1 MMLGDDPVRTLRGAR
16 DDVTLVIK
24 PHPETFRRRPQWIKK
39 WARAAASH
47 DRVVLVDDPD
57 ADVLPY
63 LRAADVLVSDVSS
76 VMFDFVAVDRPILL
90 LRNPEY
96 TADEAGYDAQGIEWR
111 WRETGREIL
120 NPDDL
125 ARAVDLALKTPDAG
139 TEVRERVRNALFG
152 WTADGR
158 AVERMV
164 ELITELST

>member
-1 MMLGDDPVRTLRGAR
+1 M
-16 DDVTLVIK
+16 
-24 PHPETFRRRPQWIKK
+24 
-39 WARAAASH
+39 
-47 DRVVLVDDPD
+47 LVDDPD
-57 ADVLPY
+57 ADALPY

-90 LRNPEY
+90 LRNPDY
-96 TADEAGYDAQGIEWR
+96 TADEAAYDAQGIEWR

-158 AVERMV
+158 ATERMV